1 MPIRLFYLSHMEFS
15 MALTSLNVVS
25 EPYYADA
32 IAVANLIQPEE
43 AVFCFSTTRL
53 RARLALF
60 TEGFPGTVSYAVKS
74 NPSREVISALSEAG
88 LSHWDVAS
96 VQEMALVHSVQPLA
110 HFHYHNPVKSRREI
124 LNAYAKY
131 GCRRFAVDAREEV
144 AKIAEIVGDDHTV
157 ELAVRFVLPRDRA
170 SSAHDFSTKFGA
182 PEHIAIE
189 LLQDIQR
196 RGYVPVMTFH
206 PGSQSRDQSVYVRHI
221 EAAHRIAKAA
231 GVHIGKLNVGG
242 GFPANYPLSK
252 PAPLDSYFKLIA
264 EATTRYFG
272 KGHEPELE
280 CEPGRGLVANC
291 MSLLTRIK
299 LVCSDG
305 DDIFLNDGVY
315 GGLMEFMQVPE
326 LQPPYRVIRDGKVVD
341 GPKKPW
347 KVFGPTCD
355 PLDVLPTKLDLP
367 FVLKDEDYV
376 EFGTLGAYGIAT
388 ATMFNGYGDHAVVPV
403 GDVFNG

>member
-1 MPIRLFYLSHMEFS
+1 
-15 MALTSLNVVS
+15 MAQPALNIV
-25 EPYYADA
+25 PAPFYADA
-32 IAVANLIQPEE
+32 LSVADTMQPEE
-43 AVFCFSTTRL
+43 ALFCFSADTL
-53 RARLALF
+53 KQRLARF
-60 TEGFPGTVSYAVKS
+60 TAGFPGTVSFAVKS
-74 NPSREVISALSEAG
+74 NPSREVATTLAEAG
-88 LSHWDVAS
+88 LKHWDVAS
-96 VQEMALVHSVQPLA
+96 VQEMALVHAVAPDA

-124 LNAYAKY
+124 HNAYHKF

-144 AKIAEIVGDDHTV
+144 AKIAEIVGNDCSV
-157 ELAVRFVLPRDRA
+157 ELAVRFVLPRERA

-189 LLQDIQR
+189 LLRDIDR

-206 PGSQSRDQSVYVRHI
+206 PGSQSRDPQVYVRHI
-221 EAAHRIAKAA
+221 EAAQRIAKAA

-242 GFPANYPLSK
+242 GFPASYPLSK
-252 PAPLDSYFKLIA
+252 PAPLELFFSTIA
-264 EATTRYFG
+264 EAATRAFG
-272 KGHEPELE
+272 KGTEPELE

-305 DDIFLNDGVY
+305 DDIFLNDGIY

-326 LQPPYRVIRDGKVVD
+326 LQPPYRVIRDGRVVE
-341 GPKKPW
+341 GPTKPW

-355 PLDVLPTKLDLP
+355 PLDVLPAKLDLP
-367 FVLKDEDYV
+367 IDLRDEDYV

-388 ATMFNGYGDHAVVPV
+388 STLFNGYGDHAVVPV
-403 GDVFNG
+403 GTVFNG